1 VSGFSIWHLAPIMPI
16 VLGVIGVAL
25 NRSDQAL
32 ARWPFGLRVIVLF
45 IIGAAMAALID
56 EESNTALAVA
66 AVYIAASWILLPFWA
81 VARLRDTGVA
91 QKYWAVLTAVPVVG
105 LFYTLYLLC
114 AGSAGN
120 NGTRPRLSD

>member
-1 VSGFSIWHLAPIMPI
+1 MSGLSIWHLAPLLPI

-25 NRSDQAL
+25 NRGDGTL
-32 ARWPFGLRVIVLF
+32 ARWPFGWRIIVLF
-45 IIGAAMAALID
+45 IVGATMAALID
-56 EESNTALAVA
+56 EKSDAALAVA

-81 VARLRDTGVA
+81 VARLRDAGVA

-114 AGSAGN
+114 AASTGN
-120 NGTRPRLSD
+120 NGTRPRPND